1 MKCVKPEEQH
11 NFLLTFLTDAPEI
24 DMFEIE
30 FQNFPICSAYSSLNI
45 AEQRVDMKE
54 RTVDCVEDTR
64 HSLLRCLSKEIF
76 GSENHFETLM
86 KELTNE
92 LMQNM
97 EQYLPFIGDV
107 NFMTPGAGVLVLG
120 RGDISYIVKMYYSF

>member
-1 MKCVKPEEQH
+1 MKCVEPEERH
-11 NFLLTFLTDAPEI
+11 NFLLTFLTDAPEM
-24 DMFEIE
+24 DMFENE
-30 FQNFPICSAYSSLNI
+30 FRRFPICSVYSSINI

-97 EQYLPFIGDV
+97 EQYLPFIRDV

-120 RGDISYIVKMYYSF
+120 RGHISYIVKMHYSF